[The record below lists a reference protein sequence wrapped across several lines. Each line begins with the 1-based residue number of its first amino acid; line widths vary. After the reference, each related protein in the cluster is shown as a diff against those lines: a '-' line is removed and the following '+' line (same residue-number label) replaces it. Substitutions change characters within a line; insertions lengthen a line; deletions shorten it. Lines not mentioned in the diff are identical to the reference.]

1 MKRVMLVDDHNM
13 FRESLALMLERHTD
27 FKECVQAHSFA
38 EACRVLDN
46 SDRNLD
52 LAIVNLDLANGGG
65 FDLIKELRMSHPD
78 VPVLAITH
86 VQDAYRRDQAM
97 WAGAAEVLTM
107 DAALSEIVD
116 VAKRLVDG

>member
-1 MKRVMLVDDHNM
+1 MKCVMLVHDHNI
-13 FRESLALMLERHTD
+13 FRESLALIFERYSD
-27 FKECVQAHSFA
+27 FKERLQAQSLA
-38 EACRVLDN
+38 EA
-46 SDRNLD
+46 DRILGSSHLKPD
-52 LAIVNLDLANGGG
+52 LVIVDLDLANEDS
-65 FDLIKELRMSHPD
+65 FYLIKDLQTSHPD